1 VTAGIVR
8 IRFAV
13 PAETLKEKR
22 TVVKSVVERLRN
34 RFNAA
39 VVEADDLDTP
49 GLATIAA
56 AVLSNDPAHVDSQM
70 QAIATAV
77 EEWRLD
83 VEVLSVETE
92 QIAL

>member
-1 VTAGIVR
+1 MIAGIVR

-39 VVEADDLDTP
+39 MVEADNLDSP
-49 GLATIAA
+49 GFATIAA
-56 AVLSNDPAHVDSQM
+56 AVLSNDAGHVDSQM